1 MIDHLWME
9 TIHHVV
15 KINAIGDKV
24 KFMFLEMLNT
34 IVFLD
39 ITSKQAENVYEMMP
53 CHEIFRGGMMRA

>member
-39 ITSKQAENVYEMMP
+39 ITSKQARRKCV
-53 CHEIFRGGMMRA
+53 